1 MAYRRCFRFVSYP
14 IVLSS
19 LINVFINSIL
29 AGVAGAECA
38 RMRNEAM
45 LSLGKSSNDLSGD
58 NHYTRQNRTAISAE
72 ARLGTLADITERH
85 VAAQRA
91 AKALREAEKGPGA
104 GDVIALDEAAARRDV
119 IAYQPADHRE
129 SIGKLVYIAAYLIAR
144 RERLEEREMAT
155 IMEMA
160 APFG

>member
-1 MAYRRCFRFVSYP
+1 M
-14 IVLSS
+14 
-19 LINVFINSIL
+19 INVFINSIL

-45 LSLGKSSNDLSGD
+45 LSLGQSSNDLSGD
-58 NHYTRQNRTAISAE
+58 NHFTRQNRTAINAE

-85 VAAQRA
+85 VVAAQRA

-155 IMEMA
+155 VMEMA

>member
-1 MAYRRCFRFVSYP
+1 
-14 IVLSS
+14 
-19 LINVFINSIL
+19 
-29 AGVAGAECA
+29 
-38 RMRNEAM
+38 MRKETM

-58 NHYTRQNRTAISAE
+58 NHFTQQNRTAINAE

-91 AKALREAEKGPGA
+91 AKALREAEKGPRA

-144 RERLEEREMAT
+144 RERLEESEMAMV
-155 IMEMA
+155 MEAA

>member
-1 MAYRRCFRFVSYP
+1 
-14 IVLSS
+14 
-19 LINVFINSIL
+19 
-29 AGVAGAECA
+29 
-38 RMRNEAM
+38 MRNEAM

-58 NHYTRQNRTAISAE
+58 NHFTRQNRTE

-91 AKALREAEKGPGA
+91 AKALREVEKGPGA

-155 IMEMA
+155 VMEMA

>member
-1 MAYRRCFRFVSYP
+1 
-14 IVLSS
+14 

-58 NHYTRQNRTAISAE
+58 NHFTTAINAE

-155 IMEMA
+155 VMEMA
-160 APFG
+160 APFA

>member
-1 MAYRRCFRFVSYP
+1 
-14 IVLSS
+14 
-19 LINVFINSIL
+19 
-29 AGVAGAECA
+29 
-38 RMRNEAM
+38 MRNEAM

-58 NHYTRQNRTAISAE
+58 NHFARQNRTAITE

-91 AKALREAEKGPGA
+91 TKALREAEKGPGA

-119 IAYQPADHRE
+119 IEYQPADHRE

-155 IMEMA
+155 VMEMA

>member
-1 MAYRRCFRFVSYP
+1 
-14 IVLSS
+14 
-19 LINVFINSIL
+19 
-29 AGVAGAECA
+29 
-38 RMRNEAM
+38 M
-45 LSLGKSSNDLSGD
+45 LSLGISSNDLSGG
-58 NHYTRQNRTAISAE
+58 NHSSRQIRTAINAE

-91 AKALREAEKGPGA
+91 AKVLREAEKGPGA
-104 GDVIALDEAAARRDV
+104 GDVIDESAARRDV

-155 IMEMA
+155 VMEMA

>member
-1 MAYRRCFRFVSYP
+1 
-14 IVLSS
+14 
-19 LINVFINSIL
+19 
-29 AGVAGAECA
+29 
-38 RMRNEAM
+38 MRNEAM

-58 NHYTRQNRTAISAE
+58 NHFTRQNRTAINAE

-104 GDVIALDEAAARRDV
+104 GDVIAVDEAAARRDV
-119 IAYQPADHRE
+119 IAYQPADHQE

-155 IMEMA
+155 VMEMA